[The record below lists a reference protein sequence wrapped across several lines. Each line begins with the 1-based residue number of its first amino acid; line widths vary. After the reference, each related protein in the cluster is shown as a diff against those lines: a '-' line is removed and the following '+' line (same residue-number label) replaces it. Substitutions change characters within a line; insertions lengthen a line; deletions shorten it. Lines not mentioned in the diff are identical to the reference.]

1 MPSASSAKMSSER
14 MISARFA
21 GQSTVAVMEP
31 LEIRVRDVNCQRLWA
46 DDIAASP
53 KVRLS
58 DTNLAEHGVI
68 PPDARSE
75 ETYEL
80 L

>member
-1 MPSASSAKMSSER
+1 MGSEL

-21 GQSTVAVMEP
+21 GQSTVAGMEP
-31 LEIRVRDVNCQRLWA
+31 LEIRVRDVNCQRLWS
-46 DDIAASP
+46 DDIAAAA

-58 DTNLAEHGVI
+58 DMNLAEHWVI
-68 PPDARSE
+68 PPVARSE
-75 ETYEL
+75 ETNEL

>member
-1 MPSASSAKMSSER
+1 
-14 MISARFA
+14 
-21 GQSTVAVMEP
+21 MEP

>member
-1 MPSASSAKMSSER
+1 MSSER

-46 DDIAASP
+46 DAASP